1 MNSSSKTTSHKVK
14 HTVVW
19 PRGLKSPLPAVLWL
33 TRMDRKDLQ
42 GLKLHK
48 LFQKLRSASCSSDA
62 ERKHPRCLPKSHDPL
77 TWLSSCDP
85 SRLTE
90 RREGGLFRD
99 AVIKCQ
105 QLLSCN
111 ENRHYNIWSPHLCC
125 NLACPWISL
134 ACSVSSDI
142 FIRDVHS
149 TTLPALHFQHFK
161 VVLNMTFSNCFFL
174 VFSLIA
180 PCSDNNTYSRLHC
193 VCVPNH
199 IFETPLC

>member
-1 MNSSSKTTSHKVK
+1 MNSSTKTTSHKVK

-33 TRMDRKDLQ
+33 IRMDRKDLQ
-42 GLKLHK
+42 GFKLHK
-48 LFQKLRSASCSSDA
+48 LVQKLRSASCSSDA
-62 ERKHPRCLPKSHDPL
+62 ERKHPRCLPKSHDL
-77 TWLSSCDP
+77 LMWLSSCDP

-125 NLACPWISL
+125 NHACPWISL
-134 ACSVSSDI
+134 ACSASSDL

-149 TTLPALHFQHFK
+149 TTLNLLWHFHFQSGIK
-161 VVLNMTFSNCFFL
+161 YDFF
-174 VFSLIA
+174 
-180 PCSDNNTYSRLHC
+180 
-193 VCVPNH
+193 
-199 IFETPLC
+199 